1 MDEFKL
7 EENEIEGEQMAKVG
21 DILKQPEPNWKRYD
35 DTNPLIEYDENWS
48 KYPANTEYD
57 GSSIGALKGKNSSF
71 KFQFRGTKFR
81 LIVACSD
88 TRYYSNRI
96 SVSIDDLPIEYFDAN
111 TVSNTFQV
119 LKYEKINLEN
129 KNHIV
134 KVTVVNSSA
143 TAATFD
149 YRFDA
154 LDIDE
159 TGTLL
164 PVNYKEKHLVSLYKK
179 QSGKIFTDDFD
190 SMHPRWIVSPASAFD
205 ISAEK
210 SFLRINHDASKDVLL
225 LVDKPAGDIAIQ
237 VTADYQPTVEND
249 NGGLLIY
256 QNADNKIE
264 FLESYSKTS
273 SKDHIEWLAVSQGNQ
288 WDFYSKTDSNFDYA
302 DSEKLEA
309 NKIGIV
315 VKKGIENQYTPL
327 NVDRIIVTAG
337 NKLKLRQLFPGGLV
351 VLKDDSGNIVF
362 KSAVD
367 RNNTGIDIVLPS
379 LEFKGQVEI
388 FDEKN
393 MLIATKK
400 TIFYGG
406 DIYNMGSP
414 LKILMH
420 DKELNDTDPT
430 HLGNMV
436 EGQKVIR
443 MSVQN
448 ENISAVA
455 NLKISVQQ
463 YMDKVGVSWADVSL
477 DGINFSKEISIGT
490 LDPQNSKELW
500 VKVVKDYN
508 YMGLEP
514 IYFNIKL
521 AHD

>member
-1 MDEFKL
+1 ME
-7 EENEIEGEQMAKVG
+7 
-21 DILKQPEPNWKRYD
+21 
-35 DTNPLIEYDENWS
+35 
-48 KYPANTEYD
+48 
-57 GSSIGALKGKNSSF
+57 
-71 KFQFRGTKFR
+71 
-81 LIVACSD
+81 
-88 TRYYSNRI
+88 
-96 SVSIDDLPIEYFDAN
+96 
-111 TVSNTFQV
+111 
-119 LKYEKINLEN
+119 
-129 KNHIV
+129 
-134 KVTVVNSSA
+134 
-143 TAATFD
+143 
-149 YRFDA
+149 
-154 LDIDE
+154 
-159 TGTLL
+159 
-164 PVNYKEKHLVSLYKK
+164 LVSLYEKE
-179 QSGKIFTDDFD
+179 SGKIFTDDFD
-190 SMHPRWIVSPASAFD
+190 FIHPRWIMSPASAFD

-273 SKDHIEWLAVSQGNQ
+273 SKNHIEWLAVSQGNQ

-309 NKIGIV
+309 NKIGIIL
-315 VKKGIENQYTPL
+315 KKGIENQSKPL

-337 NKLKLRQLFPGGLV
+337 NKLKLRQLFPGGTV
-351 VLKDDSGNIVF
+351 ILKDDSGAVIS
-362 KSAVD
+362 KSLVNQ
-367 RNNTGIDIVLPS
+367 NNTGIDITLPS
-379 LEFKGQVEI
+379 LEFKGTVEI

-393 MLIATKK
+393 VLTAAKEAT
-400 TIFYGG
+400 FYGG

-430 HLGNMV
+430 NLGNMI

-448 ENISAVA
+448 DNISAVA

-490 LDPQNSKELW
+490 LDPQNSKEFW

>member
-1 MDEFKL
+1 MS
-7 EENEIEGEQMAKVG
+7 VG
-21 DILKQPEPNWKRYD
+21 TNMKNPESGWIR
-35 DTNPLIEYDENWS
+35 
-48 KYPANTEYD
+48 KYCQPANAGSFFNGVSRTNQSGWFTVGTDEQAESGNAFYATSKVPSNELSFTFFGTGLRIMAGNDEVPISEYF
-57 GSSIGALKGKNSSF
+57 AL
-71 KFQFRGTKFR
+71 
-81 LIVACSD
+81 
-88 TRYYSNRI
+88 
-96 SVSIDDLPIEYFDAN
+96 SIDGGEEKFVQLFAKTPQF
-111 TVSNTFQV
+111 TVV
-119 LKYEKINLEN
+119 YENLQLEN
-129 KNHIV
+129 KEHIV
-134 KVTVVNSSA
+134 TLRTAISSGKGSFTFLYA
-143 TAATFD
+143 IDYLDLETAKK
-149 YRFDA
+149 
-154 LDIDE
+154 
-159 TGTLL
+159 
-164 PVNYKEKHLVSLYKK
+164 PLVSLYEKE
-179 QSGKIFTDDFD
+179 SGKIFTDDFD
-190 SMHPRWIVSPASAFD
+190 SIHPRWIMSPASAFD
-205 ISAEK
+205 ISAET
-210 SFLRINHDASKDVLL
+210 SFLQINHDARKDVLL

-309 NKIGIV
+309 NKIGIIL
-315 VKKGIENQYTPL
+315 KKGIENQSKPL

-337 NKLKLRQLFPGGLV
+337 NKLKLRQLFPSGTV
-351 VLKDDSGNIVF
+351 ILKDDSGAVIS
-362 KSAVD
+362 KSLVNQ
-367 RNNTGIDIVLPS
+367 NNTGIDITLPS
-379 LEFKGQVEI
+379 LEFKGTVEI

-393 MLIATKK
+393 VLTAAKEAT
-400 TIFYGG
+400 FYGG

-430 HLGNMV
+430 NLGNMI

-448 ENISAVA
+448 DNISAVA

-477 DGINFSKEISIGT
+477 DGINFSEEISIGT
-490 LDPQNSKELW
+490 LDAQKSKEFW